1 MEAAFYPG
9 SFDPITYGHMNIIE
23 RALGIFEK
31 VTVLLA
37 VNPDK
42 KTLFPTEENVEMIR
56 EATSHWPN
64 VYVDSWNGLLVD
76 YAHQNSVHVAV
87 RGLRAVTDFDNE
99 FTMALTNRSL
109 SPDFETV
116 FLMTRSDFMFL
127 SSTVVRQVAQMGGDV
142 TPFVPPVVAE
152 RLRQRPARG

>member
-23 RALGIFEK
+23 RALVIFEK

-37 VNPDK
+37 VNPEK
-42 KTLFPTEENVEMIR
+42 QTLFSAEENVEMIK
-56 EATSHWPN
+56 EATCHWDR
-64 VYVDSWNGLLVD
+64 VDVDSWDGLVVD
-76 YAHQNSVHVAV
+76 YAREKKIRVAV

-109 SPDFETV
+109 WPEFETV
-116 FLMTRSDFMFL
+116 FLMTRSDYMFL

-142 TPFVPPVVAE
+142 IPFVPPVVAD
-152 RLRQRPARG
+152 RLSRLSSSN